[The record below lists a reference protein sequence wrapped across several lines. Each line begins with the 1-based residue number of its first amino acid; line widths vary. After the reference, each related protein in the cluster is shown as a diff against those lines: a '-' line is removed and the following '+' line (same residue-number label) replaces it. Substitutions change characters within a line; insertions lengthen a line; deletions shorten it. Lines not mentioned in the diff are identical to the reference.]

1 MRPRELVASI
11 APEHWE
17 PVLALIRARQPAL
30 WRELERAAQDD
41 QRIPAR
47 LWQRYRAEERQQ
59 RVRRALSAPANALLA
74 LRVLREYF
82 RLAQRPLV
90 TRFLDLLALP
100 HTEGEPTAEAP
111 RALPPERLAAAV
123 ATLLAEF
130 PRAEALLYLYTLALD
145 EDPRWTGLVAHL
157 PAWEAPLGSAPPAPG
172 AAPADTPPP
181 KPVPEPTLPAPDA
194 PAEAAGQPPAVPAAE
209 EGTAEPL
216 APTGVPSP
224 QVASAP
230 ADGQRSARARGGAA
244 PATAGVT
251 EEGAPAPLPQP
262 RRPRHARNAQ
272 ALSLSLPA
280 EAERAATPA
289 SPAPPQ
295 SPPTPCSAPAAAE
308 QGAEPRTPAVPAT
321 PDTSGVAPAPA
332 RPDRSPS
339 SAAPPRPERAGQL
352 GAVSAAQAPHLAED
366 PLLDAVRA
374 SAHLTALDQLLVQ
387 ALGGMLVGAPAAP
400 DALRLG
406 AAVEELL
413 RLAAPRPQS
422 SFHAGLLEALCG
434 IACAPVRA
442 GWSPAHWDW
451 YHYGRLVGWT
461 RQQRWSEI
469 ARFYTEEQP
478 AAQRLLQ
485 GAADRFPLAGDY
497 LCGGLLAADAPA
509 LAADALRQLAPAPP
523 LALCEAL
530 LAAAERCLDED
541 RLAEA
546 QAILDA
552 LAACSPAAP
561 DAPAPALAAYTA
573 RLRRARARCAQARGL
588 FAWARQLL
596 EPELAQA
603 TGAERAALLS
613 SLGLLAGGFA
623 RPGEVRLPE
632 AEADPQPWL
641 RRLEAGAAQ
650 FAAAVAAAPDA
661 TASFCLGALE
671 WLRERPG
678 LARRHFETALQ
689 ALPARPLPDDSHIRP
704 QVQFYL
710 GASLLLELDTPARE
724 RALRLMRE
732 GLAAGLR
739 PSVAAWRRLLD
750 LLALDPTLA
759 GPLFELFS
767 QHEPPPHGGGPEAV
781 RELTLAFLVRC
792 APYVEAARQWLAAVG
807 ARADL
812 PAPRRWEL
820 LCTLLDAQR
829 RVGDEAGMRATLD
842 ALEALAHAP
851 GEADRDLLERW
862 RTLLERPEHYEPAW
876 SGEDVLWSRVRT
888 LELLGRDEEAFWLLV
903 PFFNRLLAEAT
914 PQALAA
920 AEDLLARARQ
930 LSTSPAAREEVAR
943 LTARLRTRQEAER
956 AEQARQE
963 DRVAEQLRAG
973 RSLRVLF
980 VGGNETQAR
989 HQAALRAALARRD
1002 ETTGA
1007 QVVLRF
1013 LHPGFNSNWD
1023 KTLEE
1028 VRGYR
1033 GRIDALVLMPFVRTE
1048 LGRAL
1053 RRLAGEF
1060 GIPWVPCTGKGYDSM
1075 ERALR
1080 TALTLAAERLPAS
1093 RRPRLA

>member
-1 MRPRELVASI
+1 VRPRDLVASI
-11 APEHWE
+11 APERWE
-17 PVLALIRARQPAL
+17 VVLALVRARQPAL
-30 WRELERAAQDD
+30 WRDLERAAQDD
-41 QRIPAR
+41 QRIPLR

-59 RVRRALSAPANALLA
+59 RVRRALGAPANAPLA
-74 LRVLREYF
+74 LRALHAYF
-82 RLAQRPLV
+82 QLAHPALV

-100 HTEGEPTAEAP
+100 HTAGVLAAEAP
-111 RALPPERLAAAV
+111 RTLPPERLASAV
-123 ATLLAEF
+123 AALLAEF
-130 PRAEALLYLYTLALD
+130 PRAEALLYLYALALD
-145 EDPRWTGLVAHL
+145 EDPRWAGLAAYL
-157 PAWEAPLGSAPPAPG
+157 PPWEAALGSAPPAPE
-172 AAPADTPPP
+172 AAPGDAPPP
-181 KPVPEPTLPAPDA
+181 NPVPEPPLPAPDA
-194 PAEAAGQPPAVPAAE
+194 PAEAAGQAPAAAAAAAPPAPAA
-209 EGTAEPL
+209 
-216 APTGVPSP
+216 
-224 QVASAP
+224 
-230 ADGQRSARARGGAA
+230 GQRGARARGGAA
-244 PATAGVT
+244 PAPAGVA
-251 EEGAPAPLPQP
+251 EEGASAPLPQP
-262 RRPRHARNAQ
+262 RRPRHARNEQ
-272 ALSLSLPA
+272 ALSPPRGA

-289 SPAPPQ
+289 PP
-295 SPPTPCSAPAAAE
+295 PPPPPPCRAPAAVE
-308 QGAEPRTPAVPAT
+308 QGAEPHTPAVPAT

-339 SAAPPRPERAGQL
+339 PAAPPRPERAGQP
-352 GAVSAAQAPHLAED
+352 GTVSEAQAPRPAED
-366 PLLDAVRA
+366 PLLDAVQA
-374 SAHLTALDQLLVQ
+374 SAQFTALDQLLVQ
-387 ALGGMLVGAPAAP
+387 ALGGALVGAPAAP
-400 DALRLG
+400 DPLRLA

-422 SFHAGLLEALCG
+422 SFHVGLLEVLCG
-434 IACAPVRA
+434 LACASARA

-485 GAADRFPLAGDY
+485 GAADRFPLAGEY

-509 LAADALRQLAPAPP
+509 RAADALRHLAPAPP
-523 LALCEAL
+523 LALAEAL
-530 LAAAERCLDED
+530 LGAAERCLDED
-541 RLAEA
+541 RVTEA
-546 QAILDA
+546 QALLDA
-552 LAACSPAAP
+552 LAARAPAAP
-561 DAPAPALAAYTA
+561 AAPALAAYTA
-573 RLRRARARCAQARGL
+573 RLRRARARCAQACGL

-596 EPELAQA
+596 EAELAQA

-632 AEADPQPWL
+632 AEADPPPWL

-678 LARRHFETALQ
+678 LARQHFEAALQ
-689 ALPARPLPDDSHIRP
+689 ALAARPLPDAGRLRP
-704 QVQFYL
+704 QLQFYL

-724 RALRLMRE
+724 RALRLLRE

-739 PSVAAWRRLLD
+739 PAVAAWRRLLD
-750 LLALDPTLA
+750 LVALDPTLA

-767 QHEPPPHGGGPEAV
+767 QHAPPPHGGGPEAG
-781 RELTLAFLVRC
+781 RELELAFLVRC
-792 APYVEAARQWLAAVG
+792 APYVEAARQRLAAAG

-862 RTLLERPEHYEPAW
+862 RTLLERPAQYEPAW

-930 LSTSPAAREEVAR
+930 LSTSPAAREDVAKM
-943 LTARLRTRQEAER
+943 TARLRHRQEAER
-956 AEQARQE
+956 AEQGWPE
-963 DRVAEQLRAG
+963 DRVAAQLRAG

-1007 QVVLRF
+1007 RVVLHF

-1023 KTLEE
+1023 KTLET

-1033 GRIDALVLMPFVRTE
+1033 GRIDALVLMPLVRTE

-1093 RRPRLA
+1093 RQPSLARGLEA